1 MSPTLRTSWHWPEF
15 KAGPIFGLFL
25 AFLALGLW
33 RGGTVALEMHTGGSS
48 EPWTRPLFWEV
59 TGTVAAWAVLWI
71 PMTLAL
77 NAPRPGGR
85 WLRFLGLHLAGWS
98 AYWALKSVVM
108 LSPRFLLYP
117 LLGWGSYG
125 YPNWPLHLAME
136 AMKDAITYGLIVAG
150 YLLFLAWRERE
161 TEALR
166 RAQLEAELREAQLS
180 QLTGQLDPHF
190 LFNALNTVSS
200 VMYEDLARTDALLSD
215 LGQLL
220 RAGLERRGPT
230 WTLAEEGGH
239 LQRYGALLLARFQ
252 DRLQL
257 EVDLSSAPPQ
267 AQVPRFALQRLVEN
281 AVKHNQDRRE
291 SLLVEVG
298 ARAAA
303 GLLELQVTDNGG
315 GFLAPQA
322 ALSGTGHGL
331 QGLREVLR
339 LLHGDR
345 SKLLLGRSEA
355 GGAEVVL
362 TFPLVVSE

>member
-1 MSPTLRTSWHWPEF
+1 MPTTPSPPWRWPDL
-15 KAGPIFGLFL
+15 KAGPILGLFL

-33 RGGTVALEMHTGGSS
+33 RGGTVALEMLTGGNPV
-48 EPWTRPLFWEV
+48 PWTRPLLCEV
-59 TGTVAAWAVLWI
+59 TGSLAAWAVLWI

-85 WLRFLGLHLAGWS
+85 WLRFLGLHLAGWIS
-98 AYWALKSVVM
+98 YWALKSFLM

-117 LLGWGSYG
+117 VLGWGHYG

-150 YLLFLAWRERE
+150 YLLLRAWRERKAE
-161 TEALR
+161 QLR
-166 RAQLEAELREAQLS
+166 QAQLEVELRDAQLS

-200 VMYEDLARTDALLSD
+200 LMYEDLARTDALLSD

-230 WTLAEEGGH
+230 WTLAEEGEH

-257 EVDLSSAPPQ
+257 QVDLAPAPPL

-281 AVKHNQDRRE
+281 AVKHNRDRRE
-291 SLLVEVG
+291 PLLVQVW
-298 ARAAA
+298 ARVEN
-303 GLLELQVTDNGG
+303 GQLELQVADTGG
-315 GFLAPQA
+315 GFVVPQDA
-322 ALSGTGHGL
+322 ISGNGHGL

-339 LLHGDR
+339 LLHGNRSELTLDR
-345 SKLLLGRSEA
+345 SET

>member
-1 MSPTLRTSWHWPEF
+1 MSTTPASPWRWPDL
-15 KAGPIFGLFL
+15 KAGPILGLFL

-77 NAPRPGGR
+77 NVPRPGGR
-85 WLRFLGLHLAGWS
+85 WLRFLGLHAVGWF

-117 LLGWGSYG
+117 MLGWGSYD

-136 AMKDAITYGLIVAG
+136 AMKDAITYCLIVAG
-150 YLLFLAWRERE
+150 YLLFRAWRERE
-161 TEALR
+161 AEQLR
-166 RAQLEAELREAQLS
+166 QAQLEAELRDAQLS

-190 LFNALNTVSS
+190 LFNALNTVSA
-200 VMYEDLARTDALLSD
+200 VMYEDLARTDALLTD

-230 WTLAEEGGH
+230 WTLAEEGEH

-257 EVDLSSAPPQ
+257 QVDLAPAPPQ

-291 SLLVEVG
+291 PLLVRVR
-298 ARAAA
+298 ARVEN
-303 GLLELQVTDNGG
+303 GRLELQVADNGG
-315 GFLAPQA
+315 GILNPPGAM
-322 ALSGTGHGL
+322 SGDGHGL

-345 SKLLLGRSEA
+345 PELLLGLSTE
-355 GGAEVVL
+355 GGANVVL
-362 TFPLVVSE
+362 RFPLVVPG

>member
-1 MSPTLRTSWHWPEF
+1 MSTTLRSPWRWPNL
-15 KAGPIFGLFL
+15 KAGPALGLFM

-33 RGGTVALEMHTGGSS
+33 RGGTVALEMHTGGST

-59 TGTVAAWAVLWI
+59 TGSVAAWAVLWI
-71 PMTLAL
+71 PMILAL
-77 NAPRPGGR
+77 NAPRPEGR
-85 WLRFLGLHLAGWS
+85 WLRFLGLHAAGWA

-117 LLGWGSYG
+117 MLGWGPYN
-125 YPNWPLHLAME
+125 YPDWPKHLAME
-136 AMKDAITYGLIVAG
+136 AMKDAITYGLTVAG
-150 YLLFLAWRERE
+150 YLLFRAWRERE
-161 TEALR
+161 AEQLR

-180 QLTGQLDPHF
+180 HLTGQLDPHF
-190 LFNALNTVSS
+190 LFNALNTVSA
-200 VMYEDLARTDALLSD
+200 VMYEDLARTDALLTD

-230 WTLAEEGGH
+230 WTLAEEGEH

-257 EVDLSSAPPQ
+257 RVDLAPAPPL

-291 SLLVEVG
+291 PLLVHIR
-298 ARAAA
+298 ARVEN
-303 GLLELQVTDNGG
+303 GQIELQVADDGG
-315 GFLAPQA
+315 GFVTPEKAF
-322 ALSGTGHGL
+322 SENGHGL

-345 SKLLLGRSEA
+345 SEVLLGRSAE
-355 GGAEVVL
+355 GGADVVL
-362 TFPLVVSE
+362 RFPLVVPE